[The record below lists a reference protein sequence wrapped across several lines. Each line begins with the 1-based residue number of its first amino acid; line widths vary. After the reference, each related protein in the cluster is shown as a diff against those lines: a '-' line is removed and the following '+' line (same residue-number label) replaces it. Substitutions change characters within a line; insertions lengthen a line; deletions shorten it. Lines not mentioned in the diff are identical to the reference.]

1 MYDKFRVICCENRQ
15 KYPGKLFIDIYPA
28 DYVTHELLYQM
39 RLKITPDVYDITG
52 GVYLDDLGDG
62 QVRLQYIKHY
72 DKRLQRQQDALR
84 VRLDPMIKELFSE
97 MKKRGLTSTVRASL
111 NEAYEVFGL
120 RDINNSPK
128 SARETELLQK
138 QQRRQK
144 AEELKKIRTAY
155 YARQKFA
162 SAPHLR
168 LMIRQLERSGD

>member
-28 DYVTHELLYQM
+28 DHVTHELLYQM

-84 VRLDPMIKELFSE
+84 VRLDPMIKELFYE
-97 MKKRGLTSTVRASL
+97 MKKRGLTSTVQASL
-111 NEAYEVFGL
+111 TEAYEVFGFG
-120 RDINNSPK
+120 DIEHPR
-128 SARETELLQK
+128 SAREEELWQRK
-138 QQRRQK
+138 QRRLRV
-144 AEELKKIRTAY
+144 EELKKIRVAY
-155 YARQKFA
+155 YARQKYA

-168 LMIRQLERSGD
+168 LIIKQLERSSD